1 MNKIRQI
8 EQLNKRELEAGITP
22 EGSWHVDYRD
32 TAFVY
37 IGGLPFDVSE
47 GDIVT
52 IFSQYGEP
60 VYVNLVRDKE
70 TGKSK
75 GFAFL
80 KYEDQRSCDLAVDN
94 LSGAKIMG
102 RIVSVDHTRYKKKEG
117 EELRDNTY
125 GLADE
130 DEDAGAGK
138 KVADTESESEEER
151 RPVLKEER
159 ELADLLRNHDDDD
172 PMKAYLVKEK
182 KAEVEEAIKEWKAKN
197 GSGKKKDDRRK
208 HRHHR
213 SRRDRDEDDEGRR
226 RHRRRHRSRSPT
238 EERSRSRERRRR
250 DYSEDRDR
258 KSRQGEDSEDGGRK
272 TKRRDASG
280 DRDRRRRG
288 HSKERERKSKRRDD
302 SEEDYRRER
311 RRERSRDTEMKD
323 DRRRRSPS

>member
-1 MNKIRQI
+1 M
-8 EQLNKRELEAGITP
+8 
-22 EGSWHVDYRD
+22 
-32 TAFVY
+32 
-37 IGGLPFDVSE
+37 SE

-258 KSRQGEDSEDGGRK
+258 KSRRDEDSEDGGRR

-280 DRDRRRRG
+280 NRDRRRRG
-288 HSKERERKSKRRDD
+288 HSKERERKSKRRDN